1 MLYDGK
7 SIQCEFMDNDIIK
20 VNFNSKD
27 GKVNKFDAR
36 TIKEISEV
44 LSTVRDNPKTKG
56 LIFTSSKE
64 HFIMGADINEFLGLF
79 KTPQEE
85 MTQWLLDVDKTFNG
99 FEDLDIPT
107 VTAIN
112 GYALGG
118 GFELCLTTD
127 LRIASK
133 KAKIGLPETQLGI
146 LPGWGGTV
154 RLSRLCGPDN
164 AIEWI
169 TSGKQYK
176 AEDGFTIGAIDAVV
190 EPEQLEEQ
198 AIILLKRAINNEV
211 QWKNNRKAKTNPI
224 HFSMAESMM
233 SFEASKGFVAGIA
246 GPNYPAPVKAI
257 DVMQKGS
264 TLSREDAQ
272 KIEAA
277 AFAELTHTKTAES
290 LVQVYL
296 GTQYL
301 KSVSKKLTKDSSNI
315 DHAAV
320 LGAGIMGGGIAYQS
334 ASKGTPITMK
344 DINHGALELGLNEAT
359 SLLGKLVKRNKINA
373 TKMAHTLNSITP
385 TLSYGDFNGIN
396 IVIEAV
402 IENEKIKKS
411 VLAEVEEHTSKD
423 TILASN
429 TSTIS
434 INALASDLKRPENFC
449 GMHFFNP
456 VHKMPL
462 VEVIKGDKTSAKTIA
477 TTVAYAQKMGKTPIV
492 VNDCPGFLVNRVL
505 FPYFGGFLKLVN
517 DGVDFV
523 RIDKVMEKFGWPMG
537 PAYLLDVVGVDTAH
551 HASAV
556 MAEGFPDRMK
566 ESERT
571 ALDVLFE
578 KKTYGQK
585 TKSGFYEYAL
595 DRRGRLKKSFNKE
608 VMKDISSV
616 YTQTLE
622 ISDEEIIERM
632 MLPMVFECS
641 RCLEDNI
648 VDTAIE
654 VDMGLLYGLGFP
666 PFRTGALKYA
676 DDFGIDKLVTVAEKY
691 SNLGK
696 LYEPTA
702 QIKTMAKDSKSYY

>member
-1 MLYDGK
+1 M
-7 SIQCEFMDNDIIK
+7 
-20 VNFNSKD
+20 
-27 GKVNKFDAR
+27 
-36 TIKEISEV
+36 
-44 LSTVRDNPKTKG
+44 
-56 LIFTSSKE
+56 
-64 HFIMGADINEFLGLF
+64 
-79 KTPQEE
+79 
-85 MTQWLLDVDKTFNG
+85 
-99 FEDLDIPT
+99 
-107 VTAIN
+107 
-112 GYALGG
+112 
-118 GFELCLTTD
+118 
-127 LRIASK
+127 
-133 KAKIGLPETQLGI
+133 
-146 LPGWGGTV
+146 
-154 RLSRLCGPDN
+154 
-164 AIEWI
+164 
-169 TSGKQYK
+169 
-176 AEDGFTIGAIDAVV
+176 
-190 EPEQLEEQ
+190 
-198 AIILLKRAINNEV
+198 
-211 QWKNNRKAKTNPI
+211 
-224 HFSMAESMM
+224 
-233 SFEASKGFVAGIA
+233 
-246 GPNYPAPVKAI
+246 
-257 DVMQKGS
+257 
-264 TLSREDAQ
+264 
-272 KIEAA
+272 
-277 AFAELTHTKTAES
+277 
-290 LVQVYL
+290 
-296 GTQYL
+296 
-301 KSVSKKLTKDSSNI
+301 
-315 DHAAV
+315 
-320 LGAGIMGGGIAYQS
+320 
-334 ASKGTPITMK
+334 
-344 DINHGALELGLNEAT
+344 
-359 SLLGKLVKRNKINA
+359 
-373 TKMAHTLNSITP
+373 
-385 TLSYGDFNGIN
+385 
-396 IVIEAV
+396 
-402 IENEKIKKS
+402 
-411 VLAEVEEHTSKD
+411 
-423 TILASN
+423 
-429 TSTIS
+429 
-434 INALASDLKRPENFC
+434 
-449 GMHFFNP
+449 
-456 VHKMPL
+456 
-462 VEVIKGDKTSAKTIA
+462 
-477 TTVAYAQKMGKTPIV
+477 AYAQKMGKTPIV